1 MNCQVCNERE
11 ARIQVT
17 ELTVV
22 EGQPD
27 NVPVPEQAAT
37 QRSLCMEC
45 ATDGQLPVSVVKKAP
60 LDIWKLLQ
68 QTAEKHRRD
77 TQVECPDCGMTLG
90 EFRAKGRLG
99 CPRDYEIFREHL
111 DPLLK
116 RIHNADGHA
125 GRLPGVV
132 PEDAGLQGLA
142 LPIPSQDALPDAL
155 PMEPLPEGSANP
167 PEPSPQAKLSAELEA
182 AIASEDYER
191 AAELRD
197 QLSEL
202 DS

>member
-1 MNCQVCNERE
+1 MNCQVCNKRE

-17 ELTVV
+17 ELIVA
-22 EGQPD
+22 ESQPD
-27 NVPVPEQAAT
+27 SAAVPEQAAT

-45 ATDGQLPVSVVKKAP
+45 ATAGQLPVSVVKKAP

-116 RIHNADGHA
+116 RIHNAGGHV
-125 GRLPGVV
+125 GRLPDVV
-132 PEDAGLQGLA
+132 PEEDPSEGLA
-142 LPIPSQDALPDAL
+142 LPSSLEASQPAPV
-155 PMEPLPEGSANP
+155 EPPQKP
-167 PEPSPQAKLSAELEA
+167 KPSPRAKLSSELEA

-197 QLSEL
+197 RLSEL